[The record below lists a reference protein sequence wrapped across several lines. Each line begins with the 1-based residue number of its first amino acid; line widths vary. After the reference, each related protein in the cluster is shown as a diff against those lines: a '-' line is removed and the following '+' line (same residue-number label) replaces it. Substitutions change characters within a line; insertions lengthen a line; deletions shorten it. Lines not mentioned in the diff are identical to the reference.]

1 MQSVS
6 FCLRQEVL
14 RQHLTRRRGGSEWR
28 RLDQLQVK
36 IKTFWVGYTW
46 EANSYLNK
54 GGSFPSHG
62 WSQQIFFPDIYT
74 CYIYIYIFFSV
85 FIFSLFVNQDQYV
98 SSYQEIRPS
107 IHLPI
112 SLSSLPHIPIHLPTH
127 SSIYLFILPSI
138 HHSSIHQTYI
148 KYQSCALGGAG
159 CWVLEIM
166 YIWRDISGAVEK
178 KSPVLKKP
186 RVWWVNALMN
196 W

>member
-54 GGSFPSHG
+54 GGSFPSHR

-74 CYIYIYIFFSV
+74 CYIYIYFFFLSLYFLSLWTKISMCLLIRRSV
-85 FIFSLFVNQDQYV
+85 H
-98 SSYQEIRPS
+98 PS
-107 IHLPI
+107 ISPSPYLPFHTYPFI
-112 SLSSLPHIPIHLPTH
+112 YLHTHPYIYSSSHPSTIHL
-127 SSIYLFILPSI
+127 SIKHTLSTSHVPWVVLD
-138 HHSSIHQTYI
+138 
-148 KYQSCALGGAG
+148 AG
-159 CWVLEIM
+159 F
-166 YIWRDISGAVEK
+166 
-178 KSPVLKKP
+178 
-186 RVWWVNALMN
+186 
-196 W
+196 